1 VSSDGGYQSVPQA
14 LLGKSWHEWRVIIV
28 LLWEESSG
36 PAILTGGKLD
46 SQI

>member
-14 LLGKSWHEWRVIIV
+14 FVGEILVRMETDNRPVVGTMLL
-28 LLWEESSG
+28 L
-36 PAILTGGKLD
+36 LTGGKPD